1 MINCLRVS
9 VLVVGSLGLAMSL
22 VAKEPAPPSGVLAAS
37 CGDEVVL
44 LDPAGG
50 WASRFDSGPVGWLFP
65 APGGMLFAPDLVH
78 GRTAVIDV
86 RLRKVRERFEG
97 VSMPHFGLSAD
108 RYLVAGPQVLLVSYP
123 ERAPIVR
130 VDADIQYPWQVHLTE
145 DQGVAL
151 ILERH
156 PEGQGPSTLVAVDLV
171 HREVVLR
178 HRLGGDVVSMAVP
191 PGLGMVALADRV
203 GRMVHLIEPASVSVV
218 AGYPVSG
225 APRDIVFIPD
235 SKLLAVAVAGND
247 SSGEILLWRIKSG
260 RKGLTRKEMD
270 PVPLSGAPVRLAVSP
285 LQDYLAVSLTS
296 AAIEVVELKR
306 ATSAGVIDLPV
317 PARDIVWCDPD
328 RPGPMLPEWS
338 DEQPP
343 GLDLGG

>member
-1 MINCLRVS
+1 
-9 VLVVGSLGLAMSL
+9 
-22 VAKEPAPPSGVLAAS
+22 
-37 CGDEVVL
+37 
-44 LDPAGG
+44 
-50 WASRFDSGPVGWLFP
+50 
-65 APGGMLFAPDLVH
+65 
-78 GRTAVIDV
+78 
-86 RLRKVRERFEG
+86 
-97 VSMPHFGLSAD
+97 
-108 RYLVAGPQVLLVSYP
+108 
-123 ERAPIVR
+123 
-130 VDADIQYPWQVHLTE
+130 
-145 DQGVAL
+145 
-151 ILERH
+151 
-156 PEGQGPSTLVAVDLV
+156 
-171 HREVVLR
+171 
-178 HRLGGDVVSMAVP
+178 
-191 PGLGMVALADRV
+191 
-203 GRMVHLIEPASVSVV
+203 
-218 AGYPVSG
+218 
-225 APRDIVFIPD
+225 
-235 SKLLAVAVAGND
+235 VAGND